1 MAHARADYFV
11 LRQVFS
17 IPCAEHTSCK
27 AGSEALHMH
36 GTAEDAGSLQVTWV
50 KYQLLAIHPS

>member
-17 IPCAEHTSCK
+17 LPRAKHTSCK
-27 AGSEALHMH
+27 AGGEAPHMH
-36 GTAEDAGSLQVTWV
+36 GTAEGAGNLQGTWV